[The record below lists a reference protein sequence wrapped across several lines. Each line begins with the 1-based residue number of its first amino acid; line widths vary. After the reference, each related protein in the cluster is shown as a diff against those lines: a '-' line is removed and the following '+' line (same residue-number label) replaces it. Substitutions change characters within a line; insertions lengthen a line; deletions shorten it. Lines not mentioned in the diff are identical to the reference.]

1 MSKGLGTRVGLRVR
15 VERVRVRVIKL
26 SPVTY
31 PYPFGRVTGCD
42 INLASSQNQGR
53 SAVDNM

>member
-1 MSKGLGTRVGLRVR
+1 MSKGLGTCAGLRVR
-15 VERVRVRVIKL
+15 VERVRVWVIKL

-31 PYPFGRVTGCD
+31 PYPFGRAGCD